1 MVITTHDDNIDGGFC
16 AHFCDAIFFVEIFFS
31 RCFLCFFF
39 VVFSYQFFEVVEHHA
54 IQLVVGT
61 WCIKRGTHS

>member
-31 RCFLCFFF
+31 RCFLCFFCCF
-39 VVFSYQFFEVVEHHA
+39 YRDQNGMRETSVDGLRCNGMRIKIGVF
-54 IQLVVGT
+54 
-61 WCIKRGTHS
+61 